1 MIYFLPSAGGYV
13 LDNFPRTREQFTSMI
28 ERNIIPDEVICL
40 KDDSENGEFLL
51 KRWYQT
57 NKEGE
62 NNVECWSLCYLVV
75 DIVALNAEFLAS
87 CWPV

>member
-1 MIYFLPSAGGYV
+1 M

-57 NKEGE
+57 NKEGK
-62 NNVECWSLCYLVV
+62 NSVSLLPCYRHSSLKCLISCFLVAC
-75 DIVALNAEFLAS
+75 IAGA
-87 CWPV
+87 WK

>member
-1 MIYFLPSAGGYV
+1 MVFVMCFLPSAGGYV

-62 NNVECWSLCYLVV
+62 NS
-75 DIVALNAEFLAS
+75 IEF
-87 CWPV
+87 

>member
-1 MIYFLPSAGGYV
+1 MIRFLPSAGGYV

-28 ERNIIPDEVICL
+28 ERNIIDIIPDEVICL

-62 NNVECWSLCYLVV
+62 KNLDFWSVCYLVV

-87 CWPV
+87 W

>member
-1 MIYFLPSAGGYV
+1 MICFFPSAGGYV

-62 NNVECWSLCYLVV
+62 NNVEFWSLCYLVV
-75 DIVALNAEFLAS
+75 DIVALNAELLAS

>member
-1 MIYFLPSAGGYV
+1 MICFLPSAGGYV

-57 NKEGE
+57 NKEGK
-62 NNVECWSLCYLVV
+62 NSVEFWRLCYIVI

-87 CWPV
+87 W

>member
-1 MIYFLPSAGGYV
+1 MEFSHSFHCFIPSAGGYV

-28 ERNIIPDEVICL
+28 ERNIIPDEVIYL
-40 KDDSENGEFLL
+40 RDDSENGELLL

-62 NNVECWSLCYLVV
+62 L
-75 DIVALNAEFLAS
+75 IVFLRTTNKYQLFCRFFSFRA
-87 CWPV
+87 